1 MLCVKARG
9 ALFGALPSPSS
20 SPRRGSF
27 SSAVFVVSPPARHV
41 CQVKAADFTPKSL
54 NKRKIASFR
63 RKVKPSHARR
73 LFSMGYTLVVT
84 L

>member
-1 MLCVKARG
+1 MRFSVRCLH
-9 ALFGALPSPSS
+9 P
-20 SPRRGSF
+20 PRRQGEGRFPPPFLSCRHPLVT
-27 SSAVFVVSPPARHV
+27 SAE
-41 CQVKAADFTPKSL
+41 VKAADFTPKSL
-54 NKRKIASFR
+54 NKRKIAGFR